1 MYDII
6 IRNGTIIDGTGEE
19 RFSAD
24 IAIKDGKISKIGEIL
39 DTCVREI
46 DAKGKLV
53 TPGWVDVHTHYD
65 GQATCLLYTS
75 PSPRDRG

>member
-24 IAIKDGKISKIGEIL
+24 IAIKDEKFLKLEKFLIL
-39 DTCVREI
+39 VLE
-46 DAKGKLV
+46 KLMLKV
-53 TPGWVDVHTHYD
+53 
-65 GQATCLLYTS
+65 S
-75 PSPRDRG
+75 